1 MKRGLDET
9 SYMVSMG
16 TLMCPRASPDGV
28 LSTEPA
34 PSKNLPIERKK
45 RFCIV
50 LTPPGVSAP
59 VASGAVSKVIRKK
72 YLDIV

>member
-1 MKRGLDET
+1 
-9 SYMVSMG
+9 
-16 TLMCPRASPDGV
+16 V

-50 LTPPGVSAP
+50 LTPPGVSGRRDRRR
-59 VASGAVSKVIRKK
+59 V
-72 YLDIV
+72 